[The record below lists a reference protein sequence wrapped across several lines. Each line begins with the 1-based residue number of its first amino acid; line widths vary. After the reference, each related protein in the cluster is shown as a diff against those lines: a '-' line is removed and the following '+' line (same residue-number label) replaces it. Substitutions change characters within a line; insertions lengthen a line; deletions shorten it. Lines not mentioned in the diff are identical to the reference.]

1 MLQPQSKRPGERARA
16 FLTRADVR
24 DALRC
29 LLLALILSF
38 VTEAICRHNPIAA
51 AGYVFTRPLA
61 FLYNTLLIACTLSLA
76 LLVKRRRFAYT
87 LISAIWVVL
96 SIVDCCIRLV
106 RITPL
111 NFYDFVI
118 FVSNFSITQ
127 SYVTWW
133 QIALIVL
140 AVAALITGMVLL
152 FRRTPRVQ
160 PARRP
165 ALLLLAALCG
175 LTAVITP
182 IYALNNRDY
191 TDPVAGYNR
200 SGFAYSFC
208 RSVVDRGIRR
218 PETYD
223 ENVID
228 GILADVGGDA
238 QPAAATE
245 KLPNFVFLQLESF
258 LDPAN
263 ITSVT
268 CSENPVP
275 VFTRLKEECSTGL
288 LHVPMIGGGT
298 ANVEFEVITGM
309 NLGDFGTG
317 EYPYST
323 ILKSETCETIAYDL
337 RNMGYTAHAIHNHI
351 ATFYERNQV
360 YAMLGFDTFTS
371 LEYMTNY
378 TTNSLGWCRD
388 KVLTGCILDALRS
401 GERSG
406 ICRFGARAR
415 QVQQQSAANAL
426 PDHQHGA
433 GG

>member
-175 LTAVITP
+175 L
-182 IYALNNRDY
+182 
-191 TDPVAGYNR
+191 
-200 SGFAYSFC
+200 
-208 RSVVDRGIRR
+208 
-218 PETYD
+218 
-223 ENVID
+223 
-228 GILADVGGDA
+228 
-238 QPAAATE
+238 
-245 KLPNFVFLQLESF
+245 
-258 LDPAN
+258 
-263 ITSVT
+263 
-268 CSENPVP
+268 
-275 VFTRLKEECSTGL
+275 
-288 LHVPMIGGGT
+288 
-298 ANVEFEVITGM
+298 
-309 NLGDFGTG
+309 
-317 EYPYST
+317 
-323 ILKSETCETIAYDL
+323 
-337 RNMGYTAHAIHNHI
+337 
-351 ATFYERNQV
+351 
-360 YAMLGFDTFTS
+360 
-371 LEYMTNY
+371 
-378 TTNSLGWCRD
+378 
-388 KVLTGCILDALRS
+388 
-401 GERSG
+401 
-406 ICRFGARAR
+406 
-415 QVQQQSAANAL
+415 
-426 PDHQHGA
+426 
-433 GG
+433 

>member
-38 VTEAICRHNPIAA
+38 VTEAICHHNPIAA

-165 ALLLLAALCG
+165 ALLLLAALFTAAAVIVFALVLSFARLSDG
-175 LTAVITP
+175 VIRAVNQVIKLVAIYLGVRAAVGTGTGRPLLRGMLVGLIYMAVGVMLYAVLTAQHLSA
-182 IYALNNRDY
+182 YAYAADILMG
-191 TDPVAGYNR
+191 VA
-200 SGFAYSFC
+200 A
-208 RSVVDRGIRR
+208 
-218 PETYD
+218 
-223 ENVID
+223 
-228 GILADVGGDA
+228 GG
-238 QPAAATE
+238 
-245 KLPNFVFLQLESF
+245 L
-258 LDPAN
+258 
-263 ITSVT
+263 I
-268 CSENPVP
+268 
-275 VFTRLKEECSTGL
+275 
-288 LHVPMIGGGT
+288 
-298 ANVEFEVITGM
+298 
-309 NLGDFGTG
+309 
-317 EYPYST
+317 
-323 ILKSETCETIAYDL
+323 
-337 RNMGYTAHAIHNHI
+337 
-351 ATFYERNQV
+351 
-360 YAMLGFDTFTS
+360 AML
-371 LEYMTNY
+371 
-378 TTNSLGWCRD
+378 
-388 KVLTGCILDALRS
+388 
-401 GERSG
+401 
-406 ICRFGARAR
+406 RAR
-415 QVQQQSAANAL
+415 KR
-426 PDHQHGA
+426 
-433 GG
+433 